1 MSKEN
6 RIRAMQEYIENHIDE
21 KITLSDLAKV
31 SFYSPWYSYRLFV
44 EVLGLTPS
52 DYIRRLKLSMSANE
66 LKENKTKIVDIAY
79 KYGYGSVDGYQR
91 AFHKEFGINPYE
103 YSLNPKPI
111 YLFIPYKKYEEK
123 EKKIM
128 DHVSNVFVSIVEFEE
143 RRVPIKRGV
152 KAQDY
157 FSYCH
162 EVGCDVWGLFNS
174 IKEKDKEPL
183 CLFLPQKLIKT
194 NTSSYVQGVEV
205 PSSFKDIPD
214 GYEIITLPKA
224 TYLKFNGEP
233 FEEEDYEQAITN
245 LWQAMEKFDVSSIG
259 YVYDEDNPRIQLE
272 PIGKRGYIEFKAVK
286 KK

>member
-1 MSKEN
+1 MGKEI
-6 RIRAMQEYIENHIDE
+6 RVRAMQEYIENHINE
-21 KITLSDLAKV
+21 KITLADLSKV

-52 DYIRRLKLSMSANE
+52 DYIRRLKLSLSANE
-66 LKENKTKIVDIAY
+66 LKENRSKIVDIAY
-79 KYGYGSVDGYQR
+79 KYGYSSVDGYQR
-91 AFHKEFGINPYE
+91 AFYKEFRINPNE

-123 EKKIM
+123 EKKVM
-128 DHVSNVFVSIVEFEE
+128 ADVANVFVSIVELEE
-143 RRVPIKRGV
+143 RKVLIKRGK
-152 KAQDY
+152 KANDY
-157 FSYCH
+157 FSYCN
-162 EVGCDVWGLFNS
+162 EVGCDVWGLLNS
-174 IKEKDKEPL
+174 LKRKGEEPL
-183 CLFLPQKLIKT
+183 CLFLPQKMIKP
-194 NTSSYVQGVEV
+194 NTSSYVQGVV
-205 PSSFKDIPD
+205 VDDSFFDVPD

-233 FEEEDYEQAITN
+233 FDEEYYEQAISH

-272 PIGKRGYIEFKAVK
+272 PIGKRGYIEFKAIK